1 MKLQRR
7 AMTRSSSFM
16 PVALTLSCL
25 AAGAAALPVVSGMAR
40 AQTYPTRQIT
50 LVVTAVA
57 GGTTDTIGR
66 IMAERMRGA
75 LGQAIILEN
84 NGNAAGSIAVGRVVR
99 ASPDGYTLGI
109 GNWATHVVNGAV
121 YQLQYD
127 LLRDLEPISL
137 ISTTPFLLVAKGALP
152 PTDLQGLVAWLKAN
166 PGKATFGTAGAGSA
180 PHLGGVFF
188 QTSTGTEFQYI
199 PYRGGAPIVQDL
211 LAGQVDISMLPPDL
225 VIPYMRTGGIKAYA
239 VMAKSR
245 LGVAP
250 DVPTVDEAGLAGLY
264 LPYWHGLWA
273 PKATP
278 VAIIARLNSV
288 VVDAL
293 ADPTVRARLAD
304 FGQEI
309 FPANQQTPEALGAL
323 QKSDMEKWWP
333 IIKAANIKP

>member
-1 MKLQRR
+1 MTLQRR
-7 AMTRSSSFM
+7 AMTRSSSFTLG
-16 PVALTLSCL
+16 ALTVLCL
-25 AAGAAALPVVSGMAR
+25 AAGAAALPVVSAMAR
-40 AQTYPTRQIT
+40 EPTYPSRQIT

-57 GGTTDTIGR
+57 GGTTDAIGR
-66 IMAERMRGA
+66 IIAERMRGA

-84 NGNAAGSIAVGRVVR
+84 NGIAAGSIAVGRVVR

-137 ISTTPFLLVAKGALP
+137 ISTTPFLLVARGALP
-152 PTDLQGLVAWLKAN
+152 PADLQGLVAWLKAN

-180 PHLGGVFF
+180 PHIGGVFF
-188 QTSTGTEFQYI
+188 QTATGTNFQYI

-211 LAGQVDISMLPPDL
+211 LADQVDISMLPPDL
-225 VIPYMRTGGIKAYA
+225 VIPYMRTRGIKAYA

-278 VAIIARLNSV
+278 VAIIARLNSA

-304 FGQEI
+304 FGQEL
-309 FPANQQTPEALGAL
+309 FPANQQTPEALRAL
-323 QKSDMEKWWP
+323 QKSDVEKWWP